1 MLLFCGFACSGAP
14 MIIGSRMRHA
24 KELQEEEEARKKHR
38 ALRWPN
44 EMRVMRDSSAEEA
57 VSGMRVL
64 NELQDDMRPD
74 QKEKVVRAKNS
85 FLKIAALLMKAGA
98 PVRIEDL

>member
-1 MLLFCGFACSGAP
+1 
-14 MIIGSRMRHA
+14 
-24 KELQEEEEARKKHR
+24 
-38 ALRWPN
+38 
-44 EMRVMRDSSAEEA
+44 MRDSSAEEA